1 MPGKGNGMD
10 VQRFPANVCELSKQ
24 LEKMSQ
30 CARSPRPIQVEEQ
43 RFKTFPTGGGHLGP
57 GQYKTYRQYVLSP
70 AEEYNPEKVAA
81 KGQPKYSQPKT
92 GKDSPGG
99 MMSFLGGS
107 ASMPSMG
114 PGKYPAE
121 EYQKTGGG
129 AKAYCLSSS
138 AKPAAWSFPNET
150 KFFTLSVGSYRK
162 NLGPG
167 SYSLPDGF
175 KPTQEAE
182 RQRQRA
188 LRSLKHTGEHWAASE
203 FSKMYMRD
211 ARRGPGYTKEYA
223 PTPEQLKAIDAM
235 LGKK

>member
-1 MPGKGNGMD
+1 MD
-10 VQRFPANVCELSKQ
+10 VQRFPQNVLTMSKEF
-24 LEKMSQ
+24 EKLSQ
-30 CARSPRPIQVEEQ
+30 CARSPRAIQVEDK
-43 RFKTFPTGGGHLGP
+43 RFKTFQTGGGHLGP
-57 GQYKTYRQYVLSP
+57 GHYKTYRQYVMKP

-81 KGQPKYSQPKT
+81 KGQPKYTMPKT

-107 ASMPSMG
+107 ASMPTMG

-129 AKAYCLSSS
+129 AKSYILSSAS
-138 AKPAAWSFPNET
+138 KPAAWSFPNEA
-150 KFFTLSVGSYRK
+150 KFFALAKGGYQRT
-162 NLGPG
+162 LGPG
-167 SYSLPDGF
+167 SYSLPEGF
-175 KPTQEAE
+175 KSTQEAD

-211 ARRGPGYTKEYA
+211 ARRGPGYTKEYQ